1 MKLAALSLVH
11 ALPAALALSA
21 CSGHVSFF
29 AGYPTFDEREPNDT
43 VHGAPFF
50 GGVEPGTRFA
60 ISGHIDDDQPDL
72 YDGFALRA
80 DEPCTIEFALESHEL
95 FTDLDVCVYDPEL
108 DEYVVCCDG
117 PSDPEKGSVTILEPG
132 KVVHLVV
139 SSARGDTRYT
149 LHVSGQLAYGAATAS
164 SAEVLAPAAGDDAKA
179 ARRRGYAHPDDE
191 PVEHDDT
198 APRVRPFDLLWIDV
212 DRGEVVRGRGVR
224 AGHEWSVERPRIAEA
239 RPAP

>member
-1 MKLAALSLVH
+1 MKLVPASLACV
-11 ALPAALALSA
+11 LPAALAFTA

-29 AGYPTFDEREPNDT
+29 AGYPTFDEREPNDS

-60 ISGHIDDDQPDL
+60 IDGHIDDDAPDL

-117 PSDPEKGSVTILEPG
+117 PSDPEKGSITILEPG

-149 LHVSGQLAYGAATAS
+149 LDVRGRAPFHAATQAD
-164 SAEVLAPAAGDDAKA
+164 SARLARAETESDKA
-179 ARRRGYAHPDDE
+179 VRRRGYAHADDG
-191 PVEHDDT
+191 PLDADDA
-198 APRVRPFDLLWIDV
+198 APRRIPADVFLIDLDDGAVR
-212 DRGEVVRGRGVR
+212 RSR
-224 AGHEWSVERPRIAEA
+224 AFVATRD
-239 RPAP
+239 